1 MERAIVWSLKN
12 RFSEE
17 MILTITFIKEVHH
30 RMFSEVWKRAG
41 KFRNS
46 DMNIGVDKFLIEQ
59 ELTKLVE
66 DCRYWITHRI
76 YPEDEIAVRFKFRM
90 VSIHPFPKGNGRHSR
105 ICGGILISNVFGSPV
120 FPWGGKSLKE
130 GGETRKKYLDA
141 LHKADQGD
149 IGPLVEFARSGSL
162 Q

>member
-1 MERAIVWSLKN
+1 
-12 RFSEE
+12 
-17 MILTITFIKEVHH
+17 
-30 RMFSEVWKRAG
+30 
-41 KFRNS
+41 
-46 DMNIGVDKFLIEQ
+46 MNIGVDKFLIEQ

-120 FPWGGKSLKE
+120 FPWVGKSLKE